1 MGLAACPFSFVS
13 CLCYARVEGIRAPT
27 VGVAVEVV
35 VNGTARTTMI
45 LIATRS
51 NSCCSVIYPP
61 VIQTSRLRRK
71 KFSQKETVWGGRLT
85 ILVAGSA
92 ANVSFPRD
100 RQPDAVTR
108 PRPHAARSSGPSTA
122 GWPPAG
128 SCRVAGITS
137 PAGRSVERTGAVGR
151 TARPHGHRRL
161 AKIAPVQSSSP
172 PSRPAYG
179 PARRLQQLDALSD
192 EGRGVLVL
200 RVWDQLPH
208 EVPRRL
214 IHAEGDDSRFS
225 CHSLTSFA
233 CGRDRRL
240 NSIRASTVL
249 FMDGSVGRARGERR
263 QPDSERF
270 RSIPRT

>member
-1 MGLAACPFSFVS
+1 VGREAHNLGCRVCGERFISSRPSARCGNASASPCCPLVRSVDRRMATSGFLSGRGYYLTRRSF
-13 CLCYARVEGIRAPT
+13 R
-27 VGVAVEVV
+27 
-35 VNGTARTTMI
+35 RTDGRR
-45 LIATRS
+45 RS
-51 NSCCSVIYPP
+51 DG
-61 VIQTSRLRRK
+61 
-71 KFSQKETVWGGRLT
+71 E
-85 ILVAGSA
+85 A
-92 ANVSFPRD
+92 
-100 RQPDAVTR
+100 
-108 PRPHAARSSGPSTA
+108 PRPSATGQDCPGPEFVTAFAAGLRSSPTAAAAR
-122 GWPPAG
+122 
-128 SCRVAGITS
+128 C
-137 PAGRSVERTGAVGR
+137 
-151 TARPHGHRRL
+151 
-161 AKIAPVQSSSP
+161 
-172 PSRPAYG
+172 
-179 PARRLQQLDALSD
+179 LSD

-225 CHSLTSFA
+225 CHSLSSFA

>member
-1 MGLAACPFSFVS
+1 VGRAAHN
-13 CLCYARVEGIRAPT
+13 LG
-27 VGVAVEVV
+27 
-35 VNGTARTTMI
+35 
-45 LIATRS
+45 
-51 NSCCSVIYPP
+51 
-61 VIQTSRLRRK
+61 
-71 KFSQKETVWGGRLT
+71 
-85 ILVAGSA
+85 
-92 ANVSFPRD
+92 
-100 RQPDAVTR
+100 
-108 PRPHAARSSGPSTA
+108 
-122 GWPPAG
+122 
-128 SCRVAGITS
+128 CRVCGERFISSRPSARCGNASASPCCPLVRSVDRRMATSGFLSGRGYTS

-225 CHSLTSFA
+225 CHSLSSFA